1 MVEKEKDLV
10 ARLRKESNGVTVN
23 LNPWPTMREAA
34 DEIEKLRA
42 EIVRLEA
49 MKSPNRPRGGGLWRS
64 AHEAGIA
71 LATASIAD

>member
-10 ARLRKESNGVTVN
+10 VRLRKESNGVTVN
-23 LNPWPTMREAA
+23 LNPWPTMRDAA

-49 MKSPNRPRGGGLWRS
+49 IKQEPS
-64 AHEAGIA
+64 
-71 LATASIAD
+71 

>member
-1 MVEKEKDLV
+1 LHPTGETRATEEKDLV

-49 MKSPNRPRGGGLWRS
+49 MKQEPS
-64 AHEAGIA
+64 
-71 LATASIAD
+71 

>member
-10 ARLRKESNGVTVN
+10 ARLRKESPNGVTVN

-49 MKSPNRPRGGGLWRS
+49 
-64 AHEAGIA
+64 IA
-71 LATASIAD
+71 ARAKLTVV